1 MKSTRKHV
9 PSGTLRTREVSTSP
23 AICFPSR
30 SLLLTI
36 FRFYPSKI
44 KKVIEKCITDKM
56 KDKTYDYKE
65 SEKLAK
71 EISGNIK
78 EAVKKLSIPRYK
90 IIVQTVIGEIGG

>member
-1 MKSTRKHV
+1 
-9 PSGTLRTREVSTSP
+9 
-23 AICFPSR
+23 
-30 SLLLTI
+30 
-36 FRFYPSKI
+36 
-44 KKVIEKCITDKM
+44 M

-78 EAVKKLSIPRYK
+78 EAVKKLSIPWYK